1 MGFFNKQEQK
11 KDIDDKQ
18 KEMHNDDIDKIVS
31 DSSDLI
37 KKEETKR
44 SYEKSLNK
52 VQNGNLDSG
61 TVADIENQKDVKT
74 TEKVDKIQEN
84 EDYKIKKENDSY
96 ELKQMEESYK
106 NQQKL
111 TDKAFNMGLSLIKSS
126 AKKN

>member
-1 MGFFNKQEQK
+1 MSLLHKKQEKEISNK
-11 KDIDDKQ
+11 KE
-18 KEMHNDDIDKIVS
+18 EMHNDDIDKIVS

-52 VQNGNLDSG
+52 VQNQDMGG
-61 TVADIENQKDVKT
+61 TVNDIESQKNMQ
-74 TEKVDKIQEN
+74 TEQNVDKIQEN
-84 EDYKIKKENDSY
+84 TDYKIKKNNDHY
-96 ELKQMEESYK
+96 ELNKMEEAYK